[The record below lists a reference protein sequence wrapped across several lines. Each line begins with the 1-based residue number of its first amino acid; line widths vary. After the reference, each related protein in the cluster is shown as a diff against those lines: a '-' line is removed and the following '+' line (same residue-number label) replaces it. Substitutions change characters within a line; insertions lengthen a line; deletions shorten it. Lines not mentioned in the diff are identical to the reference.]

1 MDKQTTLLDDFK
13 RCEAPHC
20 LGNDELFNVIG
31 PLIRDGMTAKKC
43 RQYVSDYEE
52 KHFFYFSLFKPLF
65 KKVGQ
70 SWIENAKQDI
80 KNISKYGVAPSLRE
94 FYAISEIIS
103 RTVIVMHKC
112 KEGKIRGVQIEPMIR
127 ETEDDRSMPLIL
139 LLTLEEEFI
148 HVIKSDKNIDE
159 IYKDDFIINI
169 GHARCLDKRFRNN
182 FDDLQKFLFDADEIT
197 CASNYPQEVME
208 TFSGEVTNLFL
219 LFGKLIY
226 GSEEN
231 EKDVQ
236 CLLKNHMEVQEFCPV
251 YMQHINVGENVETEK
266 KSNQE
271 KRIEEEF
278 KQHLTGWKTAEIV
291 DFFALASVFNVQVF
305 VVSLNGNKK
314 PNLYLPICGSYLY
327 TFNSPLIFENTTN
340 RQLFKVNIE
349 DLKCPCFQK
358 APEIF
363 GQFPVCNN
371 DFDIDRINKLGECK
385 FENIEFSP
393 PLFLNLVKI
402 VLYQL

>member
-208 TFSGEVTNLFL
+208 TFSGEFISP
-219 LFGKLIY
+219 F
-226 GSEEN
+226 
-231 EKDVQ
+231 
-236 CLLKNHMEVQEFCPV
+236 
-251 YMQHINVGENVETEK
+251 
-266 KSNQE
+266 
-271 KRIEEEF
+271 R
-278 KQHLTGWKTAEIV
+278 KT
-291 DFFALASVFNVQVF
+291 
-305 VVSLNGNKK
+305 
-314 PNLYLPICGSYLY
+314 YLWV
-327 TFNSPLIFENTTN
+327 
-340 RQLFKVNIE
+340 RRK
-349 DLKCPCFQK
+349 
-358 APEIF
+358 
-363 GQFPVCNN
+363 
-371 DFDIDRINKLGECK
+371 
-385 FENIEFSP
+385 
-393 PLFLNLVKI
+393 
-402 VLYQL
+402 